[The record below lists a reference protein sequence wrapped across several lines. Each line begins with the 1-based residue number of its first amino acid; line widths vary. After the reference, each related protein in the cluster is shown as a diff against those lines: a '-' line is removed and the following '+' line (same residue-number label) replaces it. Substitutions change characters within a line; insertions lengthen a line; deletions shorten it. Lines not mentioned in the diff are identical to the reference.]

1 MLHMK
6 YYQDYGL
13 AIEGLVRHHKVDAL
27 EYNRKVDDALPL
39 DGLIT
44 PDPQLRKLLED
55 LDRDKVKPWLFTNAH
70 ITHGQRVV
78 RLLGIEDMF
87 EGITYCDYTK
97 PSIICKPHSAMF
109 DKAQAEAGVS
119 CPEDCYFV
127 GTPPL
132 NLLSFEKFTHI
143 TSLSDDSYLN
153 CKQAQARGWTAVHLL
168 QPDEQAPHTAASK
181 YQIRSLEELRTVF
194 AAFFGSTS
202 DDHRGHETS

>member
-44 PDPQLRKLLED
+44 PDPQLRELLED
-55 LDRDKVKPWLFTNAH
+55 LDRDNVKPWLFTNAH

-78 RLLGIEDMF
+78 KLLGIQDMF
-87 EGITYCDYTK
+87 EGITYCDYSK
-97 PSIICKPHSAMF
+97 PSIICKPHAAMY

-119 CPEDCYFV
+119 SPEDCFFV
-127 GTPPL
+127 GMS
-132 NLLSFEKFTHI
+132 LSSCD
-143 TSLSDDSYLN
+143 SLSDSN
-153 CKQAQARGWTAVHLL
+153 M
-168 QPDEQAPHTAASK
+168 
-181 YQIRSLEELRTVF
+181 
-194 AAFFGSTS
+194 
-202 DDHRGHETS
+202 